1 MSLSCP
7 INFGD
12 CPDCEHYQAG
22 ECQYKDKPFPSP
34 CKSCEHENPSNY
46 AEEEAEE

>member
-22 ECQYKDKPFPSP
+22 ESYYE
-34 CKSCEHENPSNY
+34 CEESNKVL
-46 AEEEAEE
+46 EQTKESSGNELGTITEVE